1 MQRLWQSTLD
11 SLKSLSRSRRQLAF
25 IAAVVFVIGLLTA
38 LTSNRPSSI
47 RVLPKENS
55 TATLAFPENQTL
67 AIPVPGSEDDL
78 RTRTEAAQSLVSGGT
93 PRASYFPASPSDPR
107 IAYSAEL
114 AVTTKNFSRARS
126 SMEEILDRHRGYTS
140 RLRMVGRAGSST
152 LSATLKVPA
161 SEYPSALAD
170 LKSVGNVEQD
180 EEAADEI
187 VQQRGDIEAR
197 LQNAQNEE
205 RKLQLLLKDR
215 DSKILDPTA
224 LDRRLTT
231 LHTDIVQ
238 MELQR
243 HSFDSRAVFSNIHFS
258 LREQHDVPVESLSA
272 QFRAAA
278 GSGLSDAVHSLSAFL
293 LVLINYGPSLL
304 LWSAVLFF
312 PARYLWRRS
321 RVSIARETA

>member
-1 MQRLWQSTLD
+1 MQRLWQSTVD
-11 SLKSLSRSRRQLAF
+11 SLKFLSRSRRQLAF
-25 IAAVVFVIGLLTA
+25 IAAVAFVIALLTV
-38 LTSNRPSSI
+38 LTANHSAVMIQPNPKSVASTI
-47 RVLPKENS
+47 RES
-55 TATLAFPENQTL
+55 M
-67 AIPVPGSEDDL
+67 PVPNDAPEAENDL

-93 PRASYFPASPSDPR
+93 PRASYFPTAPAEPR

-114 AVTTKNFSRARS
+114 AVTAKDFSRARS
-126 SMEEILDRHRGYTS
+126 SMEEILDRHRGYTA

-215 DSKILDPTA
+215 DSKVLDPAA
-224 LDRRLTT
+224 LDRRLVA
-231 LHTDIVQ
+231 LHSDIVQ

-258 LREQHDVPVESLSA
+258 LREEHEAPVESLSA
-272 QFRAAA
+272 QFRSAA
-278 GSGLSDAVHSLSAFL
+278 GSGLSDAVHSLSALL

-304 LWSAVLFF
+304 LWSVVLFF

-321 RVSIARETA
+321 RVPDVQATV

>member
-1 MQRLWQSTLD
+1 MQALWQSILN
-11 SLKSLSRSRRQLAF
+11 SFKSLSRTRRQFAF
-25 IAAVVFVIGLLTA
+25 VAAVAVVLCVLTV
-38 LTSNRPSSI
+38 LTKNRSSI
-47 RVLPKENS
+47 MIRSTDRSGNSSVLPENFPPS
-55 TATLAFPENQTL
+55 GDLPLA
-67 AIPVPGSEDDL
+67 EDDL
-78 RTRTEAAQSLVSGGT
+78 KTRTENAQALVSGRG
-93 PRASYFPASPSDPR
+93 PRATFALVSPSEPR

-114 AVTTKNFSRARS
+114 AVATKDFARARS
-126 SMEEILDRHRGYTS
+126 SMEEILDRHRGYTA
-140 RLRMVGRAGSST
+140 RLRMVGHAGSST

-161 SEYPSALAD
+161 SEYPATLAD
-170 LKSVGNVEQD
+170 LKAVGNVEQD

-215 DSKILDPTA
+215 DSKFLDPA
-224 LDRRLTT
+224 EVDRRLTA
-231 LHTDIVQ
+231 LHNDMVQ

-258 LREQHDVPVESLSA
+258 LREEHEAPVESLSA

-278 GSGLSDAVHSLSAFL
+278 GSGFSDAIHSLSAIL
-293 LVLINYGPSLL
+293 LVLINFGPSFL
-304 LWSAVLFF
+304 LWAAVLFF

-321 RVSIARETA
+321 RVSDARANA

>member
-1 MQRLWQSTLD
+1 MQALWQSILG
-11 SLKSLSRSRRQLAF
+11 SLKSLSRARRQLAF
-25 IAAVVFVIGLLTA
+25 LAAVVVVLCLLTV
-38 LTSNRPSSI
+38 LTANKGSMPVQPDRNSAANSFLRERLPVLNDPSK
-47 RVLPKENS
+47 P
-55 TATLAFPENQTL
+55 
-67 AIPVPGSEDDL
+67 EDDL
-78 RTRTEAAQSLVSGGT
+78 KSKIDNAEALVA
-93 PRASYFPASPSDPR
+93 PRASYFPTTPAEPR

-114 AVTTKNFSRARS
+114 AITTKDFSRARS

-140 RLRMVGRAGSST
+140 RLRMVGHAGSST

-180 EEAADEI
+180 EEAADEV

-215 DSKILDPTA
+215 DGKVLDPAA
-224 LDRRLTT
+224 LDRRLTA

-258 LREQHDVPVESLSA
+258 LREERDVPAESLSG

-278 GSGLSDAVHSLSAFL
+278 GSGFTDAIHGLSAIL
-293 LVLINYGPSLL
+293 LVLISYGPSLL
-304 LWSAVLFF
+304 LWSAILFF
-312 PARYLWRRS
+312 PARYLWRRL
-321 RVSIARETA
+321 RVPLASSAA